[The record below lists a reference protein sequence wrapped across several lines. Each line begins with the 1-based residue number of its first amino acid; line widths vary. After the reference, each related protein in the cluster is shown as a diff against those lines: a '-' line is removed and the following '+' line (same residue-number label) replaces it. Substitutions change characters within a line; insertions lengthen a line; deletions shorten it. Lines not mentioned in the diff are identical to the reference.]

1 MISVVTDIYVSWS
14 SRSWMRE
21 MGTWIT
27 CLFYFTE
34 KMEIGSLGL
43 GIKNMDWVGKLDPAE
58 RGGGGSISFE
68 PLNKVL
74 LTSECTG
81 S

>member
-1 MISVVTDIYVSWS
+1 
-14 SRSWMRE
+14 

-58 RGGGGSISFE
+58 RGGRGFNFI
-68 PLNKVL
+68 
-74 LTSECTG
+74 
-81 S
+81 

>member
-1 MISVVTDIYVSWS
+1 
-14 SRSWMRE
+14 

-27 CLFYFTE
+27 CLFYFTA

-58 RGGGGSISFE
+58 RGGGVQFH
-68 PLNKVL
+68 LNL
-74 LTSECTG
+74 
-81 S
+81 